1 MSIEIALNHQK
12 LYRFDRPVIL
22 GPHILRLRPIPHC
35 RTPIKSY
42 SLKIIPE
49 NYSIHWGRDVNSN
62 WICKLNLPN
71 KTDIFKL
78 EVDLVAEIKSINP
91 FDFLV
96 DDYAAEYPF
105 NYSQKLQ
112 QELQS
117 YLPKELPKEAGGSL
131 LTAWVEKLDKS
142 PQFTTSFILAVTQKL
157 HEEINYAVRLEE
169 GIQSCEETL
178 KTKVGSCRDTAWL
191 LVQIFRHL
199 GLAARFVSGYLIQL
213 AADQK
218 PLDGP
223 AGPEHDLADLHAWT
237 EVYLPGAGWIGLD
250 PTSGLLAAEGHI
262 PLACAAT
269 PEMAAPIAGT
279 IEPCESRLDFSL
291 TVSRI
296 KETPRMT
303 KPYTEEQ
310 WSAIANLG
318 EAVDRQLTE
327 ANVGLTMGG
336 EPTFISID
344 DYQSI
349 EWQVGAL
356 GEEKRRL
363 AGILLRRLRQ
373 RFSTGGLLYYGM
385 GKWYPGEALPR
396 WALGC
401 YWRCDRVPIWRNFEL
416 CAEDNQDYGYGI
428 PEANKFVNELVK
440 HLGVSPENITPAYEG
455 NGELQAYILPLL
467 WGEKDGEER
476 WISCPWQSSP
486 KLTLIPGESPAGLRL
501 PFPSLQWAD
510 PEDIQWEVLVNP
522 EQQSQPLGDI
532 FGRVATRTAGRS
544 GESKSAVS
552 AKPNSIK
559 VALAVEVRQGILY
572 VFIPPISAAE
582 NYLDLIACVEDTAAE
597 LQLKVRIEGYTPPS
611 DRRLQGFQ
619 ITPDPG
625 VIEVNIHPA
634 HNWSELVDI
643 TNILYEEARLTRLG
657 TEKYTLDGRTVST
670 GGGSHITIG
679 GVTPSESP
687 LLRRPDLLKSLI
699 TFWQNHP
706 SLSYL
711 FSGEFVGPT
720 SQSPRVDEARND
732 TLYEL
737 EIAFAQL
744 EKSNNVEPWLVDRL
758 LRNFLIDVSGNT
770 HRSAFCI
777 DKLYPVENPR
787 LQLGLL
793 EFRSITMSPHPQ
805 MSLAVNL
812 LIRALVAKF
821 WQQPY
826 KNRLV
831 RWGTMLHDKFFLP
844 HYIAQDFQD
853 VISQLQQAG
862 YPFEFSWYEPFFE
875 FRFPRYGQVNYKGI
889 QLELRQALELWPVL
903 GEEVNNGGTARYV
916 DSSMERVQVLLT
928 GATEGRHIVT
938 CNGYPVPLQ
947 STGVQGEFVAG
958 VRYRARQLAATLH
971 PAIAPSTLL
980 VFDIVDTWVER
991 SIGGCMLYANA
1002 PNGAEWKTF
1011 PINAR
1016 EAQGRL
1022 SSRFVPHGHTPNQ
1035 IKVPP
1040 VQISPE
1046 FPCNLDLRRVGL
1058 GI

>member
-1 MSIEIALNHQK
+1 MSIQVALNHQK
-12 LYRFDRPVIL
+12 LYRFERPIIL
-22 GPHILRLRPIPHC
+22 GPHILRLHPIPYG
-35 RTPIKSY
+35 RTQLKSY
-42 SLKIIPE
+42 SLKITPE
-49 NYSIHWGRDVNSN
+49 DYSINWRRDVNYN
-62 WICKLNLPN
+62 LIAKLNFPN
-71 KTDIFKL
+71 KTDIFKI
-78 EVDLVAEIKSINP
+78 EVDLILELKTLNP
-91 FDFLV
+91 FDFLI
-96 DDYAAEYPF
+96 DDYAVKYPF
-105 NYSQKLQ
+105 NYTKKLRR
-112 QELQS
+112 ELRA
-117 YLPKELPKEAGGSL
+117 YLPIEERSRL
-131 LTAWVEKLDKS
+131 LMEWVNKLDKS
-142 PQFTTSFILAVTQKL
+142 PQFTTSFILSIAQKI
-157 HEEINYAVRLEE
+157 HEEIAYVVRLEE
-169 GIQSCEETL
+169 GIQSCKTTL
-178 KTKVGSCRDTAWL
+178 KKKTGSCRDTAWL

-223 AGPEHDLADLHAWT
+223 AGPANDIADLHAWT
-237 EVYLPGAGWIGLD
+237 EVYLPGAGWIGID
-250 PTSGLLAAEGHI
+250 PTSGMLTGEGHI
-262 PLACAAT
+262 PLACAAS
-269 PEMAAPIAGT
+269 PAMAAPIVGT
-279 IEPCESRLDFSL
+279 IEPCQSKLDFSV

-310 WSAIANLG
+310 WAAIASLG
-318 EAVDRQLTE
+318 EMVDQQLTE
-327 ANVGLTMGG
+327 AKVGLTMGG
-336 EPTFISID
+336 EPTFVSID
-344 DYQSI
+344 DYHSTQ
-349 EWQVGAL
+349 WQVGAL
-356 GEEKRRL
+356 GEDKRRL
-363 AGILLRRLRQ
+363 AGILLQRLCK
-373 RFSTGGLLYYGM
+373 RFATGGLLYYGM

-401 YWRCDRVPIWRNFEL
+401 YWRVDQVPIWRNFDL
-416 CAEDNQDYGYGI
+416 CAQDDQDYGYGI
-428 PEANKFVNELVK
+428 PEAEKFIHHLVK
-440 HLGVSPENITPAYEG
+440 YLGVSAENITPAYDG
-455 NGELQAYILPLL
+455 NGQLQAYILPLL
-467 WGEKDGEER
+467 WGEKEGEEQ
-476 WISCPWQSSP
+476 WMSCPWQLEP
-486 KLTLIPGESPAGLRL
+486 KLTLISGESPAGLRL
-501 PFPSLQWAD
+501 PFPSIQWVD
-510 PEDIQWEVLVNP
+510 PEDIQWEALLKP
-522 EQQSQPLGDI
+522 EQQNQPLGDI
-532 FGRVATRTAGRS
+532 FARVNARMA
-544 GESKSAVS
+544 EKKSPVS

-559 VALAVEVRQGILY
+559 VALAVEVRQGTLY

-582 NYLDLIACVEDTAAE
+582 NYLDLIACVENTAAE
-597 LQLKVRIEGYTPPS
+597 LQLKVKIEGYTPPS
-611 DRRLQGFQ
+611 DRRLKGFQ

-634 HNWSELVDI
+634 DTWSELVNI

-657 TEKYTLDGRTVST
+657 TEKYTFDGRTVST

-679 GVTPSESP
+679 GATPSESP

-699 TFWQNHP
+699 SFWQNHP

-737 EIAFAQL
+737 EIALAQL
-744 EKSNNVEPWLVDRL
+744 EKSENIQPWLVDRL
-758 LRNFLIDVSGNT
+758 LRNFLIDISGNT

-812 LIRALVAKF
+812 LIRALVAYF
-821 WQQPY
+821 WQRPY
-826 KNRLV
+826 KNRLI

-844 HYIAQDFQD
+844 HYIAQDFKD

-875 FRFPRYGQVNYKGI
+875 FRFPRYGEINQDGI
-889 QLELRQALELWPVL
+889 HLELRHALELWPVL

-916 DSSMERVQVLLT
+916 DSSMERIQVLLS

-938 CNGYPVPLQ
+938 CNGYPLPLQ
-947 STGVQGEFVAG
+947 PTGVQGEFVAG
-958 VRYRARQLAATLH
+958 VRYRAQSLAATLH
-971 PAIAPSTLL
+971 PAIAPHWPL

-991 SIGGCMLYANA
+991 SIGGCMLYCHD
-1002 PNGAEWKTF
+1002 PNGTVWTNF
-1011 PINAR
+1011 PINVR

-1022 SSRFVPHGHTPNQ
+1022 TSRFVPYGHTPNK
-1035 IKVPP
+1035 IKILP
-1040 VQISPE
+1040 VEISPE

-1058 GI
+1058 GL